1 MCYIKWYNNNRSFR
15 GPQALA
21 CLRTTG
27 APVWEPL
34 HENTTL
40 PKFRFTLIPPNLWRR
55 TRVFIFLVR
64 ADSGLS
70 WVNPEISCRRPRLPG
85 GIWWYTEPV
94 CLSLSLRRFAFRLC
108 AEMYRRHPAKGENN
122 DMRFLFFS
130 FMKYL
135 FNFVWWSPRRIYS
148 HIKWIDKGG
157 ETFFDSTFSF
167 QTHIFITPPGALSSI
182 WETLPHR

>member
-1 MCYIKWYNNNRSFR
+1 MCYVKWYNNNRSFR

-34 HENTTL
+34 HEKTTL

-94 CLSLSLRRFAFRLC
+94 YLSLCGGLHSDCVPKCTGGIQQRGKTMTCSSSSSCLLSIC
-108 AEMYRRHPAKGENN
+108 SI
-122 DMRFLFFS
+122 LF
-130 FMKYL
+130 
-135 FNFVWWSPRRIYS
+135 
-148 HIKWIDKGG
+148 GG
-157 ETFFDSTFSF
+157 VPVG
-167 QTHIFITPPGALSSI
+167 FILI
-182 WETLPHR
+182 